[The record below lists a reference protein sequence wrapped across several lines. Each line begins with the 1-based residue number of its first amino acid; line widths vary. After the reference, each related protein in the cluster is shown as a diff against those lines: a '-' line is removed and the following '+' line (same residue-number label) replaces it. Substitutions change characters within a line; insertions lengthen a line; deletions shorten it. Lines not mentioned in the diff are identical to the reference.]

1 MDALRGLYLVIQ
13 LHDEFSSPLK
23 KANALM
29 DTSARRMMVIDKLAK
44 KNTQSWMYSSAAFE
58 KSLANAGAFF
68 AQVDAAANEAFVRQR
83 YQSRIMQEVA
93 LKYDTLKRKVVQYG
107 SAVRDSM
114 RRAGAALRAH
124 AEDLRNVG
132 LGATVAIGAIMWR
145 LEKYE
150 SAMAKLRA
158 LTADNR
164 EEFEYYLQI
173 LNEFSKTK
181 LFSKSDIA
189 NMLAYA
195 KANKL
200 TREELEFL
208 LPYVKS
214 AAAIYGEDLTTA
226 LTAMVRAMKYGE
238 AELAERIGLQ
248 LRENAVMKESMELYG
263 KRLSEL
269 TAEQKQR
276 VIMLAIQRQM
286 ANIVGRENEMLGEN
300 IVKLRKAKNAL
311 DDAAVTIGS
320 YLLPPI
326 AKAATAFANLLKW
339 LDERPILGAMVAY
352 GLLST
357 ALVGIGGYAAI
368 KAAEVLKLVS
378 TTLLRYFIPSSVK
391 AAFATGGL
399 TAALRAFAT
408 ATWSAIAPLLPAILA
423 ISAAILLLQHAF
435 IHNWGGIREA
445 TAKVVE
451 GLKWAFGGL
460 VDIIKTFISGFIEP
474 LKWLFDPI
482 LEALGLFNKEAGKS
496 KILVEVVDV
505 ISGAFKWLYSVIEPH
520 IPLIKQVVR
529 VVGMLAAGFLLL
541 MNPIGQVILAISIV
555 SYVLKVVIPHIQR
568 FISWIQH
575 GISSLGPLKYA
586 LLGPA
591 GALLFLA
598 QNFDRVTTAIRGF
611 IEWIQNAWKAITENP
626 IFKALQTL
634 FQFTPM
640 GMGVKATT
648 TMITE
653 HRLPAV
659 NEIMPQP
666 AQMISTV
673 HSSKVEHKTINVPKI
688 EIKIEG
694 VKDPE
699 KVAELVEMRLQ
710 RKFNAIGVY

>member
-1 MDALRGLYLVIQ
+1 MDALRGLYVVIRF
-13 LHDEFSSPLK
+13 HDEVSSPLRR
-23 KANALM
+23 ANALM
-29 DTSARRMMVIDKLAK
+29 DTSARKLMLMDKLAK

-93 LKYDTLKRKVVQYG
+93 LKYDTLKRKVAQYG

-124 AEDLRNVG
+124 ADDLRNVG
-132 LGATVAIGAIMWR
+132 LGATVAIGGIMWR
-145 LEKYE
+145 FEKYE

-164 EEFEYYLQI
+164 EEYEYYLQI

-339 LDERPILGAMVAY
+339 LDERPILGSVVAY
-352 GLLST
+352 GLLAT

-368 KAAEVLKLVS
+368 KAAEALKLVS

-399 TAALRAFAT
+399 TAALRAAALGFKGLAVAILT
-408 ATWSAIAPLLPAILA
+408 NPITWAILA
-423 ISAAILLLQHAF
+423 IVGVILLLQH
-435 IHNWGGIREA
+435 IWVHNWWDIQGKTKAAISAITGAINWLIDGI
-445 TAKVVE
+445 
-451 GLKWAFGGL
+451 KWL
-460 VDIIKTFISGFIEP
+460 IDSISGFI
-474 LKWLFDPI
+474 
-482 LEALGLFNKEAGKS
+482 
-496 KILVEVVDV
+496 
-505 ISGAFKWLYSVIEPH
+505 
-520 IPLIKQVVR
+520 
-529 VVGMLAAGFLLL
+529 
-541 MNPIGQVILAISIV
+541 
-555 SYVLKVVIPHIQR
+555 
-568 FISWIQH
+568 SWTQQTLNT
-575 GISSLGPLKYA
+575 LGPLKYA

-598 QNFDRVTTAIRGF
+598 QNFDKVTAAIRGLIGWIKSI
-611 IEWIQNAWKAITENP
+611 IEWIQNAWKAFTENP
-626 IFKALQTL
+626 IFKVLQTL

-640 GMGVKATT
+640 GIGLKATT
-648 TMITE
+648 TMMIE
-653 HRLPAV
+653 HRLPTLS
-659 NEIMPQP
+659 EIVPKP

-673 HSSKVEHKTINVPKI
+673 QSRFEHKQIHAPI
-688 EIKIEG
+688 SIKIEG
-694 VKDPE
+694 ARDPD
-699 KVAELVEMRLQ
+699 KVAELVEKRLQ
-710 RKFNAIGVY
+710 RQFNAIGVY